1 MEKLVKG
8 EGCELDNGK
17 NYIVYSQVEYN
28 GNDYVYLISNF
39 TPVEIRFAKQ
49 YIEAGELKLELV
61 TDSEEKQTLL
71 AIFNEKNSE

>member
-8 EGCELDNGK
+8 EACELDNGK
-17 NYIVYSQVEYN
+17 KYIVYSQVEHN

-49 YIEAGELKLELV
+49 YIEADELKLELV
-61 TDSEEKQTLL
+61 TDHEEKQTLL
-71 AIFNEKNSE
+71 AIFNENNE

>member
-8 EGCELDNGK
+8 EACELDNGK

-28 GNDYVYLISNF
+28 GNDYVFLISNF

-49 YIEAGELKLELV
+49 YIEADELKLELV
-61 TDSEEKQTLL
+61 TDPEEKQTLL
-71 AIFNEKNSE
+71 AIFNEKNNE